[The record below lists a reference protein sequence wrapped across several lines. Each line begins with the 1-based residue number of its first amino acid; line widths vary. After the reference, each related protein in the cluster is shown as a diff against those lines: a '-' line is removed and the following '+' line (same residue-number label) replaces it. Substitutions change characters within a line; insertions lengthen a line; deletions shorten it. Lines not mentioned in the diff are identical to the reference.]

1 MHKVKIQLPQRKNMC
16 IGSSL
21 FRYEWNY
28 YHSYILQREN
38 TTEGGYLKEEW
49 TLGDMNASIL
59 IY

>member
-1 MHKVKIQLPQRKNMC
+1 MC

>member
-1 MHKVKIQLPQRKNMC
+1 MY

-28 YHSYILQREN
+28 YHSYILQWEN